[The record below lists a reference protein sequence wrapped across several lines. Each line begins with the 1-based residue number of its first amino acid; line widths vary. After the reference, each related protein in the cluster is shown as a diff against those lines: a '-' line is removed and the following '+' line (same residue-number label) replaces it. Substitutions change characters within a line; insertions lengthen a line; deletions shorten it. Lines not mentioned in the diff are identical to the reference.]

1 VKDPEAQLI
10 ERLLILRCQ
19 AGGEDALRELITRYS
34 PGLRLFL
41 KKMTASATTADDLL
55 QETWF
60 DVFRSINALKRP
72 EAFSA
77 WLYRIARNKAYR
89 ELRRRPPPVV
99 VEVNLEELP
108 SVEEQSFTVEEAEY
122 VREALDELPVEQR
135 EVLVLRFVE
144 GMSYE
149 QIANVIASPLGT
161 VRSRI
166 HYAKRALKEKLK
178 LITLKKEMR
187 P

>member
-1 VKDPEAQLI
+1 VKDAAGQLI

-19 AGGEDALRELITRYS
+19 AGDEDALRELITRYS

-41 KKMTASATTADDLL
+41 KKMTAPATTADDLL

-72 EAFSA
+72 EAFSS

-89 ELRRRPPPVV
+89 ELRRRPSAAAIA
-99 VEVNLEELP
+99 EVNLAELP
-108 SVEEQSFTVEEAEY
+108 SIEEQSFTGEEAGY
-122 VREALDELPVEQR
+122 VREALNELPVEQR

-144 GMSYE
+144 AMSYE
-149 QIANVIASPLGT
+149 QIADVIASPLGT

-166 HYAKRALKEKLK
+166 HYAKRALREKLK
-178 LITLKKEMR
+178 LITLK
-187 P
+187 